1 MAKRFDPWHFK
12 GPAIRKIW
20 GGRCDAL
27 QVQQLSD
34 GVGGRLRVRTFQ
46 CEASSQVE
54 QRCLIDSWT
63 RGKAYAFQ
71 ARACAEVGDASEPK
85 ELWTSISSVFSEPVT
100 LPAESPGLN
109 SRDSLVVSSP
119 PGEMRAEAYASHTF
133 HKAEQQT
140 VSPQFSP
147 AAATATAKAQEEACR
162 KEAAEMALEKIKA
175 ELDEERRSYHE
186 LLAQPTA
193 KAQEEACRREA
204 AEMALEKIK
213 AELDEERR
221 SYHELLAQPT
231 AKAQEEACRREAA
244 EMALEKIKAE
254 LDEERRSYLELLAQP
269 TAKAQEEACRREVA
283 EMALEK
289 IKAELDEERRSYHEL
304 LAQPTAKAQE
314 EACRREAAEMALEK
328 IKAELDEERRS
339 YHELLAQPTAKAQEE
354 ACRREAAETALEKI
368 KAELD
373 EERRSYHE
381 LWVRHEEQGCE
392 IFVLKEEVQQSRAEL
407 QEAKNMDSQHSGEFD
422 EWKQKAQLEQEE
434 LRRRLQNSEE
444 TIRRAAEK
452 EAEQAKLLET
462 NGRLRIELERW
473 KSEEQQCREQLEK
486 IKMEKDWVLYK
497 LKYEVQTISDFGAFK
512 HLLLVECGDIH
523 IH

>member
-1 MAKRFDPWHFK
+1 
-12 GPAIRKIW
+12 
-20 GGRCDAL
+20 
-27 QVQQLSD
+27 
-34 GVGGRLRVRTFQ
+34 
-46 CEASSQVE
+46 VE

-162 KEAAEMALEKIKA
+162 REAAEMALEKIKA

-221 SYHELLAQPT
+221 SYHEL
-231 AKAQEEACRREAA
+231 
-244 EMALEKIKAE
+244 
-254 LDEERRSYLELLAQP
+254 
-269 TAKAQEEACRREVA
+269 
-283 EMALEK
+283 
-289 IKAELDEERRSYHEL
+289 
-304 LAQPTAKAQE
+304 
-314 EACRREAAEMALEK
+314 
-328 IKAELDEERRS
+328 
-339 YHELLAQPTAKAQEE
+339 
-354 ACRREAAETALEKI
+354 
-368 KAELD
+368 
-373 EERRSYHE
+373 
-381 LWVRHEEQGCE
+381 WVRHEEQGGE
-392 IFVLKEEVQQSRAEL
+392 IFVLKEEVQQWRAEL
-407 QEAKNMDSQHSGEFD
+407 KEAKNMDSQHTGEFD

-486 IKMEKDWVLYK
+486 IKMEKDRVLYK